1 MITGSIG
8 MIPSSSLGKSTNGM
22 YEPIHGSAP
31 DIAGQNIANPV
42 GTILSGAM
50 MLKYSFDMDRES
62 EAIERAVM
70 EVLDEGYR
78 TVDILQP
85 GMKRVSCSE
94 MGDLVAARIR

>member
-1 MITGSIG
+1 
-8 MIPSSSLGKSTNGM
+8 
-22 YEPIHGSAP
+22 
-31 DIAGQNIANPV
+31 
-42 GTILSGAM
+42 M